1 MARTPYYNEGGG
13 KDHWSMGSIIFMG
26 RQIAGNRVVGATD
39 SKQHLVQL
47 NAKTLAIDEKR
58 GIRVRPEHIH
68 EALRQHAGIADH
80 EFAKSFPLALSEGE
94 RLTGL
99 WG

>member
-1 MARTPYYNEGGG
+1 
-13 KDHWSMGSIIFMG
+13 MGSIMFMG
-26 RQIAGNRVVGATD
+26 KQIAGNRVIGATD
-39 SKQHLVQL
+39 KKQHLEEL
-47 NAKTLAIDEKR
+47 NPKTLELDKKR

-68 EALRQHAGIADH
+68 EALRQHAGIAEH
-80 EFAKSFPLALSEGE
+80 EFAKSVPFALSEEE